1 MATYSRPGVYVNET
15 LNPVPPSAGA
25 GATAVPVFIGAI
37 NQGPTLPGTLITSW
51 KQFTNL
57 YGNWTYDS
65 TDILRYAVRSFL
77 VDGNGGQ
84 CYVNRVLGTGASTAS
99 RSFYDSSGANNTA
112 GATYTLQIVASNPG
126 YWGNSVYVDITRASQ
141 TATLFNIT
149 VYYGNSVE
157 RFVDLSMDNTNNRY
171 ALKLVNGISQFI
183 SLVDLSDPA
192 TGVADV
198 PATVTGAYLGGGTD
212 ATGGQTNAAVAVS
225 VNSCDALQESLIIN
239 APGVTAS
246 TDVNILISYAES
258 RGDCFVVVDSG
269 ALTVADQ
276 LTLAATYTA
285 SSRAAVYYPNIIISD
300 PTTTAPGATRVINNG
315 GAVVAQYVATDR
327 TRDVFKAPAGLLTRL
342 GGAVSVGN
350 LSNGDLDNLNT
361 AVAPVNAI
369 RYISGSG
376 IVIMGARTLK
386 QGYVDRYIPV
396 RRTLTYLEKTL
407 QSLTRYAIFEPN
419 DGRLQRQLTAT
430 CENFLNSFWR
440 KGGLR
445 GATASAAY
453 YVVCNATNNTLQS
466 IDAGEVHIEIGV
478 SLQRPAEFVVINI
491 SQYDGGVT
499 VTTA

>member
-15 LNPVPPSAGA
+15 LNPVPPSTGA

-37 NQGPTLPGTLITSW
+37 NQGPTAAGTLITSW

-57 YGNWTYDS
+57 YGNWTNDA
-65 TDILRYAVRSFL
+65 TDTLRYAVRSFL
-77 VDGNGGQ
+77 VDGGGGQ
-84 CYVNRVLGTGASTAS
+84 CYVNRVLGTGTATAS
-99 RSFYDSSGANNTA
+99 KSLYDSSGANNAA
-112 GATYTLQIVASNPG
+112 GSVYTLQVNAANPG
-126 YWGNSVYVDITRASQ
+126 SWGNSITFDISRASS
-141 TATLFNIT
+141 TSTIFNLT
-149 VYYGNSVE
+149 VYYGTSVE
-157 RFVDLSMDNTNNRY
+157 RFVDLSMDATNGRY
-171 ALKLVNGISQFI
+171 APKLVNGISQFVV
-183 SLVDLSDPA
+183 LADLSDPA

-198 PATVTGAYLGGGTD
+198 PASVTGAQLGGGVD
-212 ATGGQTNAAVAVS
+212 ASGAQTNTAVAAAIS
-225 VNSCDALQESLIIN
+225 SCDVLQESLIIN
-239 APGVTAS
+239 APGVTSS
-246 TDVNILISYAES
+246 TDINNIIAYAES
-258 RGDCFVVVDSG
+258 RGDCFVVIDAG
-269 ALTVADQ
+269 AATVADQ
-276 LTLAATYTA
+276 LTLAAGYTP
-285 SSRAAVYYPNIIISD
+285 SSRAAVYYPNIVVSD
-300 PTTTAPGATRVINNG
+300 PTTTAPGVTKTINNG

-327 TRDVFKAPAGLLTRL
+327 ARDVFKAPAGLLTRL
-342 GGAVSVGN
+342 GGAVAVVS
-350 LSNGDLDNLNT
+350 LSNTDLDNLNN
-361 AVAPVNAI
+361 AAAPVNAI
-369 RYISGSG
+369 RYINGSG

-407 QSLTRYAIFEPN
+407 QSITRFAIFEPN

-445 GATASAAY
+445 GATANAAY
-453 YVVCNATNNTLQS
+453 YVVCNATNNTVQS